1 LRSRFESIGI
11 GKGHPSVS
19 PNHGRRVF
27 SHDQVA
33 TPATPSLMET
43 ASSSRSMYLAPVNHS
58 RVRSLSNPNA
68 SDVELANRNE
78 VEVDLSHSRRSSGI
92 RASPSTPDLV
102 TPFQRDE
109 PPHAPTDRN
118 SMLLDATN
126 GFARNAASLSRR
138 SPPPRPTVPKP
149 ANSAAAS
156 PFASPPSDSNLEFDA
171 PVRVSS
177 PASDHSVRRPPPPP
191 PPRRISDH
199 PPSEDLADERS
210 QPSGV
215 ASLRAKFVR

>member
-1 LRSRFESIGI
+1 MRSRFESIGI

-27 SHDQVA
+27 SHDQGA
-33 TPATPSLMET
+33 TAATPSIMET
-43 ASSSRSMYLAPVNHS
+43 ASSSRSMYLAPGNHS

-109 PPHAPTDRN
+109 PPHAPSGRN
-118 SMLLDATN
+118 SMLLDATS
-126 GFARNAASLSRR
+126 GFARNAASLPRP
-138 SPPPRPTVPKP
+138 SPPPRPTIPKP
-149 ANSAAAS
+149 AAVS
-156 PFASPPSDSNLEFDA
+156 PFASPPSDSNLEFDVPA
-171 PVRVSS
+171 RVSS

-199 PPSEDLADERS
+199 PSSEDLADERN